1 MKFASD
7 SRIIDS
13 VTMQDEAPPPVP
25 QTQSTWGEVWEYLR
39 VRKKWWLAPM
49 LVILLALGALA
60 AFTETSALA
69 PFIYTIF

>member
-1 MKFASD
+1 ME
-7 SRIIDS
+7 
-13 VTMQDEAPPPVP
+13 TNTPTPPPAPKNV
-25 QTQSTWGEVWEYLR
+25 WVEVWDYLK

-49 LVILLALGALA
+49 LIILLALGALA

>member
-1 MKFASD
+1 MSD
-7 SRIIDS
+7 RPESGPAEKPVRRKTS
-13 VTMQDEAPPPVP
+13 V
-25 QTQSTWGEVWEYLR
+25 WGEIWGYLR

-49 LVILLALGALA
+49 ILILLSLGALA